1 MELHQLQILRELG
14 ELGSVKAV
22 AETLSVTPSAVSQQI
37 SLLQR
42 QVDTPLTRKEGRNL
56 VLTAAGRVL
65 ADAGTEVINA
75 MAGAKAAI
83 GAYQHDSGGT
93 VTISGFHS
101 AGQAL
106 FAPLVRRLATL
117 RASMDATIGVGASG
131 DGASGTDAAGD
142 GAAGDGARTVGSQAG
157 VPHVRFSDE
166 DVAQHD
172 FPALTAR
179 YDLVLA
185 HRMDHSPA
193 WPDTRVRVIPLAH
206 EPLDIAV
213 APSHPL
219 AAKDSLSPEDVVAY
233 PWVTSRSGYSP
244 ADVLTAIGAV
254 ASRPVE
260 VLHRINDYS
269 SAAAL
274 VSTGEVIGLLPRY
287 TSSPALAS
295 GRTLASGGMLPLG
308 VVLRPLT
315 GISTRR
321 RIDLLARPEN
331 LRRASVMLV
340 AQALQDVMA
349 ELTGE

>member
-1 MELHQLQILRELG
+1 MLRELG

-22 AETLSVTPSAVSQQI
+22 AETMSVTPSAVSQQI

-42 QVDTPLTRKEGRNL
+42 QVDTPLTRKDGRNL
-56 VLTAAGRVL
+56 VLTDAGQVL
-65 ADAGTEVINA
+65 ADAGAEVINA
-75 MAGAKAAI
+75 MATAKAAI
-83 GAYQHDSGGT
+83 GAYQHDRHGT

-106 FAPLVRRLATL
+106 FAPLVRRLALL
-117 RASMDATIGVGASG
+117 R
-131 DGASGTDAAGD
+131 TD
-142 GAAGDGARTVGSQAG
+142 TSPTEIPQVKL
-157 VPHVRFSDE
+157 SDE

-193 WPDTRVRVIPLAH
+193 WPEHKIRVIPLAH
-206 EPLDIAV
+206 EPLDIALSV
-213 APSHPL
+213 DHPL
-219 AAKDSLSPEDVVAY
+219 AAKASLSPEDVVHH
-233 PWVTSRSGYSP
+233 PWVASRSGYSP

-254 ASRPVE
+254 ASQPVN

-269 SAAAL
+269 TAAAL

-287 TSSPALAS
+287 TSTPALS
-295 GRTLASGGMLPLG
+295 PG

-321 RIDLLARPEN
+321 RIDLLVRPEN
-331 LRRASVMLV
+331 LKRASVMLV
-340 AQALQDVMA
+340 AEALQHVMA
-349 ELTGE
+349 ELTGD

>member
-1 MELHQLQILRELG
+1 MLRELG

-22 AETLSVTPSAVSQQI
+22 ADTLSVTPSAVSQQI

-42 QVDTPLTRKEGRNL
+42 QVDTPLTRKDGRNL
-56 VLTAAGRVL
+56 VLTEAGKVL
-65 ADAGTEVINA
+65 ADAGAEVINA
-75 MAGAKAAI
+75 MAAAKAAI
-83 GAYQHDSGGT
+83 GAYQHDVGGT

-106 FAPLVRRLATL
+106 FAPLVRRLALL
-117 RASMDATIGVGASG
+117 RADAGVRCA
-131 DGASGTDAAGD
+131 AAAGSAPED
-142 GAAGDGARTVGSQAG
+142 GAAAALA
-157 VPHVRFSDE
+157 VPRVRFSDE

-213 APSHPL
+213 AADHPL
-219 AAKDSLSPEDVVAY
+219 AALAELSPEDVVAH
-233 PWVTSRSGYSP
+233 PWVASRSGYSP

-260 VLHRINDYS
+260 VVHRINDYS
-269 SAAAL
+269 AAAAL

-287 TSSPALAS
+287 TSSPALNHGAA
-295 GRTLASGGMLPLG
+295 LNPG

-331 LRRASVMLV
+331 LKRASVMLV
-340 AQALQDVMA
+340 AQALQDVMT

>member
-1 MELHQLQILRELG
+1 MLRELG

-22 AETLSVTPSAVSQQI
+22 ADTLSVTPSAVSQQI

-42 QVDTPLTRKEGRNL
+42 QVDTPLTRKDGRNL
-56 VLTAAGRVL
+56 VLTEAGKVL
-65 ADAGTEVINA
+65 ADAGAEVINA
-75 MAGAKAAI
+75 MAAAKAAI
-83 GAYQHDSGGT
+83 GAYQHDAGGT

-106 FAPLVRRLATL
+106 FAPLVRRLAVL
-117 RASMDATIGVGASG
+117 RAAESES
-131 DGASGTDAAGD
+131 
-142 GAAGDGARTVGSQAG
+142 G
-157 VPHVRFSDE
+157 VPESAVPRVRFSDE

-193 WPDTRVRVIPLAH
+193 WPEARVRVIPLAH

-213 APSHPL
+213 AADHPL
-219 AAKDSLSPEDVVAY
+219 AALAELSPEDVVAH
-233 PWVTSRSGYSP
+233 PWVASRSGYSP

-260 VLHRINDYS
+260 VVHRINDYS
-269 SAAAL
+269 AAAAL

-287 TSSPALAS
+287 TSSPALNHGAA
-295 GRTLASGGMLPLG
+295 LNPG

-331 LRRASVMLV
+331 LKRASVMLV
-340 AQALQDVMA
+340 AQALQDVMT
-349 ELTGE
+349 ELTGD

>member
-1 MELHQLQILRELG
+1 MLRELG

-22 AETLSVTPSAVSQQI
+22 ADTLSVTPSAVSQQI

-42 QVDTPLTRKEGRNL
+42 QVDTPLTRKDGRNL
-56 VLTAAGRVL
+56 VLTEAGKVL
-65 ADAGTEVINA
+65 ADAGAEVINA
-75 MAGAKAAI
+75 MAAAKAAI
-83 GAYQHDSGGT
+83 GAYQHDVGGT

-106 FAPLVRRLATL
+106 FAPLVRRLALL
-117 RASMDATIGVGASG
+117 RATASASTAASTA
-131 DGASGTDAAGD
+131 DGAVAAS
-142 GAAGDGARTVGSQAG
+142 A
-157 VPHVRFSDE
+157 VPRVRFSDE

-213 APSHPL
+213 AADHPL
-219 AAKDSLSPEDVVAY
+219 AALAELSPEDVVAH
-233 PWVTSRSGYSP
+233 PWVASRSGYSP

-260 VLHRINDYS
+260 VVHRINDYS
-269 SAAAL
+269 AAAAL

-287 TSSPALAS
+287 TSSPALNHGAA
-295 GRTLASGGMLPLG
+295 LNPG

-331 LRRASVMLV
+331 LKRASVMLV
-340 AQALQDVMA
+340 AQALQDVMT
-349 ELTGE
+349 ELTGD